1 MYVHVGLTIPFLR
14 IYSVD
19 TLLKMGNEKFFI
31 AALFVIAQVWKQ
43 VNVPSIG
50 WNNKKHRLLCIVF

>member
-14 IYSVD
+14 IYPVD

-31 AALFVIAQVWKQ
+31 AALFVIAQV
-43 VNVPSIG
+43 
-50 WNNKKHRLLCIVF
+50 